1 MGTVILNYQE
11 QTVAVDQDAV
21 PWLLLTA
28 MGVIHSTKS
37 VRFLSALHCTYRTKR
52 VSFSSLV
59 YSMAQASKAII
70 PKDAGGPFGQRIGVS
85 VGGSV
90 GWALRVGAYVTGR
103 SSSSDWLRYS
113 IVVMNC
119 GSLLT
124 RV

>member
-1 MGTVILNYQE
+1 
-11 QTVAVDQDAV
+11 
-21 PWLLLTA
+21 
-28 MGVIHSTKS
+28 
-37 VRFLSALHCTYRTKR
+37 
-52 VSFSSLV
+52 
-59 YSMAQASKAII
+59 MAQVSKAII

-90 GWALRVGAYVTGR
+90 GWALRVGAYVTSR

-124 RV
+124 RVQSLYQLITISRER